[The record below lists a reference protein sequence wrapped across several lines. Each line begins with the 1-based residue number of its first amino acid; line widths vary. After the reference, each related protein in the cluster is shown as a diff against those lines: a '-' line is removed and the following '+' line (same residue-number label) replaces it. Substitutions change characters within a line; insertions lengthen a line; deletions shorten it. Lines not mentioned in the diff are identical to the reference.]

1 VSSAALLGYLF
12 MRSRDDKDKAIE
24 PKKKTTEVALLG
36 DVGGTNIRLMLKR
49 LDMKTRTSTVLKPFK
64 TYRSQEMESF
74 EAAVMDFLKEF
85 EGTDDW
91 PTVGVVGI
99 AGEVNNNSVLTT
111 NV

>member
-1 VSSAALLGYLF
+1 
-12 MRSRDDKDKAIE
+12 M
-24 PKKKTTEVALLG
+24 KKTTEVALLG
-36 DVGGTNIRLMLKR
+36 DVGGTNIRLLLKR
-49 LDMKTRTSTVLKPFK
+49 LDMTTRTSTELKPFK
-64 TYRSQEMESF
+64 IYRSQEMESF
-74 EAAVMDFLKEF
+74 EAAVIDFLKEF